1 MEKCGPLDDLSIVI
15 PAYNEEKRITATL
28 ESIFEFLKNRSRKFE
43 IIVVDDGSSDN
54 TAAIVE
60 NLKDIHP
67 ELKLVRNGVNRGKGF
82 SVRNGVAESSGQYCL
97 FTDADSSSPVENI
110 LLFLPFAGENK
121 IVIGS
126 RKLKQSQIR
135 TRQPFFR
142 EFIGRGF
149 NFLVRMMVF
158 RGIKDTQCGFK
169 MFSRKIAK
177 DLFPM
182 LTIDGFAFDVEL
194 LYLCRK
200 MGFEIAEVPIS
211 WKHDDRSTIK
221 PFRDSLMMFYEILK
235 IRYRHRRK

>member
-1 MEKCGPLDDLSIVI
+1 
-15 PAYNEEKRITATL
+15 
-28 ESIFEFLKNRSRKFE
+28 
-43 IIVVDDGSSDN
+43 
-54 TAAIVE
+54 
-60 NLKDIHP
+60 
-67 ELKLVRNGVNRGKGF
+67 
-82 SVRNGVAESSGQYCL
+82 
-97 FTDADSSSPVENI
+97 
-110 LLFLPFAGENK
+110 
-121 IVIGS
+121 
-126 RKLKQSQIR
+126 LKQSQIR